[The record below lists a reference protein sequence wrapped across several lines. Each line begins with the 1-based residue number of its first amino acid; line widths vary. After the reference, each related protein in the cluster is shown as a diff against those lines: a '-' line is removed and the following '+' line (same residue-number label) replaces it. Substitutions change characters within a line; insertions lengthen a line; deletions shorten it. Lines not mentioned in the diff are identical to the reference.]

1 MKEPRSI
8 KDIILD
14 IAEIPDN
21 DYSEALRKLPIIQEG
36 LKESQE
42 EKNKQKK

>member
-8 KDIILD
+8 KEIILD
-14 IAEIPDN
+14 IAELPDN

-36 LKESQE
+36 LKERQE

>member
-36 LKESQE
+36 LKERQE

>member
-36 LKESQE
+36 LKERQK